1 MSVPYGVKLL
11 YHSLN
16 DYSMAFET
24 AVPGQV
30 AALVFLK
37 SLCYIKIYRQL
48 HFCTSTQ
55 SIIATNLFKNFRKYS
70 RSETTPEIVE
80 QTLIFLSRSRKDIM
94 KKLDSFP
101 THKTGDLEYRAG
113 HVLPY
118 GATPRNDHSH
128 FLSELFFYCQISVFF
143 VVIVPDTP
151 FHVAP

>member
-1 MSVPYGVKLL
+1 MSVPYAVKLL

-24 AVPGQV
+24 AVPHLFSSNHC
-30 AALVFLK
+30 ATLK
-37 SLCYIKIYRQL
+37 YTDNCISARQPSLLLRRICWKY
-48 HFCTSTQ
+48 
-55 SIIATNLFKNFRKYS
+55 KNFRKYS

-128 FLSELFFYCQISVFF
+128 FISELFFYCQISAFF
-143 VVIVPDTP
+143 VEIVPDTP

>member
-24 AVPGQV
+24 AVPHLFSSNHCATLKYTDNCISARQPSLLLRRICSRISEST
-30 AALVFLK
+30 ALLR
-37 SLCYIKIYRQL
+37 SL
-48 HFCTSTQ
+48 
-55 SIIATNLFKNFRKYS
+55 S
-70 RSETTPEIVE
+70 RP
-80 QTLIFLSRSRKDIM
+80 LSRSRKDIM

-128 FLSELFFYCQISVFF
+128 FLSELFFYCQISAFF